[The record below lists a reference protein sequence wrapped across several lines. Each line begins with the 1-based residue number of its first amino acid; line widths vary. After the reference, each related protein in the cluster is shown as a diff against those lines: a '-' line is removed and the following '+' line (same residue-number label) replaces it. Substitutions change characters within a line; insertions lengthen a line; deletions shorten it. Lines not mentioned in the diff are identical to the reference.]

1 MALTFKDLTIGEIYP
16 IYVIKGNKV
25 ETKRIKPTNGII
37 DGRDQG
43 RLLCLFVDK
52 LGRQTHDWWG
62 DSCQFSIWHSDDMKK
77 SSVNNVYFLNKEEAL
92 RCIIAKLKKQKQDI
106 NKKIM
111 DVFREFNIDKNVYF
125 DE

>member
-25 ETKRIKPTNGII
+25 ETKRIKPTRG
-37 DGRDQG
+37 QG
-43 RLLCLFVDK
+43 RLLCLFIGK

-62 DSCQFSIWHSDDMKK
+62 SSCNFSIWGSGDMKK
-77 SSVNNVYFLNKEEAL
+77 SSVADVYFLNKEDAL
-92 RCIIAKLKKQKQDI
+92 RHIITKLKKQKQDI

-111 DVFREFNIDKNVYF
+111 NVFRELNIDKNVYF
-125 DE
+125 NE